1 MRPIT
6 YEIKRTLT
14 SKFVII
20 MIVAIVGLASLLA
33 YENGSTFSTVNVPT
47 TPELTTGYYINGQN
61 LTMVGYFHDAYGH
74 PIDHITAYYE
84 YNNTFYSSAANKYGF
99 ANATIPAIPTG
110 KPVTV
115 LVNFTYERFRQ
126 PVSSPQTAFQINA
139 LNLFSGLTVVNGIFN
154 PANRSNLGLLAL
166 YVGSGGSTAPPI
178 TFYISQINLS
188 RVSSVNPASLEAN
201 STFSVTQSGF
211 VETTIFPQ
219 VTAADRGMNYS
230 VVATNTTGAFI
241 AFTTSSDTSPVGIL
255 GPLSLY
261 TKLSQSDLQ
270 GLVFSGTSQ
279 ILGFLIPILAIFAA
293 YLTYGK
299 DRTTGVLESVLKR
312 PITRGEI
319 IFSRFISNSVAII
332 GAVALSMLFSDLI
345 INHYLGSYLSAYF
358 DAYFI
363 WTYVVEGL
371 SFLALVYLFS
381 HLVKSQGALLGAAIA
396 IFVVWDLFW
405 TIIPIAILSALGI
418 GSSTNTYLSAE
429 VLFNYISPAG
439 YGSLIQTFFTGK
451 IGLISSTSINPAL
464 FGINVPLLIT
474 AGILWMVVPF
484 AIAFSLAVKR
494 D

>member
-154 PANRSNLGLLAL
+154 PANKSNLGLLAL

-439 YGSLIQTFFTGK
+439 YGSLVQTFFTGK